1 MTEAKAGGRWSP
13 GQYGRFGDH
22 RLRPALELFQRV
34 DHAAPREVV
43 DMGCGRGEI
52 ARLMADQWPQAR
64 VFGLDSSADML
75 EAAAGTPSRVEWRVA
90 DVRDWV
96 PDAPVDVLYAN
107 AIYQWVDDHAG
118 LFPRLIG
125 TLAPGGV
132 FAAQMPLS
140 WTQASH
146 RLMREILADG
156 DFGTAELRRELGRR
170 WVEDAEWYYDLLR
183 PLVGELDIWQTEYL
197 QGLAGDDPVLEWVK
211 GTGLRPVLEGLS
223 AGELPR
229 FLERYSAA
237 LRAAYPKRPGG
248 ETLYP
253 FGRLFI
259 VARR

>member
-1 MTEAKAGGRWSP
+1 MAEAKAGGRWDPS
-13 GQYGRFGDH
+13 QYGRFGDH
-22 RLRPALELFQRV
+22 RLRPVLELLQRV
-34 DHAAPREVV
+34 EHPGPRRIV
-43 DMGCGRGEI
+43 DMGCGRGET
-52 ARLMADQWPQAR
+52 ARLMAERWPEAR

-75 EAAAGTPSRVEWRVA
+75 AAAAATPSPVEWQVA
-90 DVRDWV
+90 DVRDWN
-96 PDAPVDVLYAN
+96 PEAPVDVLYAN
-107 AIYQWVDDHAG
+107 AVYQWIDDHAG

-146 RLMREILADG
+146 RLMREILGDG
-156 DFGTAELRRELGRR
+156 GFGTPELRAALGRR

-183 PLVGELDIWQTEYL
+183 PCVAELDIWQTEYL
-197 QGLAGDDPVLEWVK
+197 QVLSGDDPVLEWVK
-211 GTGLRPVLEGLS
+211 GTGLRPVVEGLVPD
-223 AGELPR
+223 ELAR
-229 FLERYSAA
+229 FIERYAAA
-237 LRAAYPKRPGG
+237 LRAAYPTRPGG